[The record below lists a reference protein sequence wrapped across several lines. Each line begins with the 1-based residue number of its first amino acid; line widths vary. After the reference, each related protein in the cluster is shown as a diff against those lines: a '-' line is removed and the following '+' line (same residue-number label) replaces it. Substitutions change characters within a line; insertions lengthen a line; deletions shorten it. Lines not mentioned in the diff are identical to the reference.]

1 MNKKLYIIVGVLA
14 AIVLALFFY
23 LVFSGDGVGGG
34 QNTQRVQLTFW
45 GVYEEQAAFRDS
57 ITAFRAL
64 YPNVSITY
72 TLINYADYETRLLQ
86 ALASGTGPDVWMI
99 HNTWLPQHQD
109 KLLPLPAQ
117 MPDSGEPLLTLPQF
131 KQQFADIAEK
141 DLTDQGRIY
150 ALPLYV
156 DTLALYYNKDIF
168 NSAGIARAPRTW
180 EEFNEAV
187 KQLTLIDEGNNIT
200 RAGAA
205 IGTAKNINRSTD
217 ILSLLFLQS
226 GVPLT
231 DKEKG
236 EADLSNRV
244 NNQDLG
250 LVALRY
256 YTDFADPAKQVY
268 TWNDLQHYSI
278 DAFTEGR
285 AVMMFNYSHQAEV
298 LRDKAPRLNF
308 AVAPMPQLDPNQRLN
323 YGSYWAVG
331 VSKMSPA
338 PNTAWRFAHYLTSF
352 TGVVPYLNYTRRPT
366 ARRDLIELQKKE
378 GEELAVFDDQV
389 LSATSWWQPDSQKAE
404 QVMADLIDD
413 VNFSRATPE
422 RALRSAEDKLNA
434 SIQRR

>member
-117 MPDSGEPLLTLPQF
+117 MADSGEPLLTLPQF

-236 EADLSNRV
+236 EA
-244 NNQDLG
+244 G
-250 LVALRY
+250 LRPRY
-256 YTDFADPAKQVY
+256 TLFRGAVCRGGG
-268 TWNDLQHYSI
+268 TND
-278 DAFTEGR
+278 
-285 AVMMFNYSHQAEV
+285 
-298 LRDKAPRLNF
+298 
-308 AVAPMPQLDPNQRLN
+308 
-323 YGSYWAVG
+323 
-331 VSKMSPA
+331 
-338 PNTAWRFAHYLTSF
+338 
-352 TGVVPYLNYTRRPT
+352 
-366 ARRDLIELQKKE
+366 
-378 GEELAVFDDQV
+378 
-389 LSATSWWQPDSQKAE
+389 QPD
-404 QVMADLIDD
+404 
-413 VNFSRATPE
+413 
-422 RALRSAEDKLNA
+422 
-434 SIQRR
+434 